1 MERGKSNFRSF
12 RQGARDFQQPYIQR
26 GVEPGVDG
34 GQNYWED
41 GAGNR
46 VYIADTSGG
55 SVVILLPS
63 AGRSTGT
70 RYTVKRT
77 TGGVNTLL
85 VYALSGNIDG
95 TPTYSIGVQYTSLT
109 MFSDG
114 NQYWIV

>member
-1 MERGKSNFRSF
+1 MERGRSNFRSF
-12 RQGARDFQQPYIQR
+12 RQGARDFQQPYILK
-26 GVEPGVDG
+26 GVEPGTDN

-41 GAGNR
+41 GSGNR
-46 VYIADTSGG
+46 VYLADTSGG
-55 SVVILLPS
+55 NVVIVLPS

-77 TGGVNTLL
+77 TGGVNTLF
-85 VYALSGNIDG
+85 VYSLAGNIDG
-95 TPTYSIGVQYTSLT
+95 TPTYSIGVQYSSLT